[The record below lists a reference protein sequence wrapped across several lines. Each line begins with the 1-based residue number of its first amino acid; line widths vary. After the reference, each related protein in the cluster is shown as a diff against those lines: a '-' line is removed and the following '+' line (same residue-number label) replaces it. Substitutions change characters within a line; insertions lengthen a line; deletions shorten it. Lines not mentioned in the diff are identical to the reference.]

1 MCKEKNEEIDISR
14 MLPSKSEEL
23 INLAPRGRGLI
34 FTKRTL
40 GFLNATYCQSVLKFF
55 VPQIHEFLI
64 LNLR

>member
-55 VPQIHEFLI
+55 VP
-64 LNLR
+64 